1 MVQEYIYEWLRK
13 ENIMNPFLLFP
24 IETESGALQKS
35 CAKEFKKI
43 HRRIAWVFI

>member
-24 IETESGALQKS
+24 FETESGALQKS
-35 CAKEFKKI
+35 SAEKFKKI
-43 HRRIAWVFI
+43 HRRIA